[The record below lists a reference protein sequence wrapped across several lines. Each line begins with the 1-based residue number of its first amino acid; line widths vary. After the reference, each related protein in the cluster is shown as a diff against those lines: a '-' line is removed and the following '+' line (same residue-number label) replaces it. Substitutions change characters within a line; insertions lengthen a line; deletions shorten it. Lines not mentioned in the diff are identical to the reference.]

1 MKKNFLKVAALLI
14 AAMLLVVSCSQE
26 VAPKNEDDGLV
37 NVTLNTSVASKGLT
51 FDGLDSL
58 TSLTYKYYL
67 EALWDESKVDEAVV
81 GETGDEGKSFDGNSG
96 FNLGH
101 LSQGYWK
108 VRVEALKGSKVV
120 LSGETNQYITEGN
133 ATVTVFLNVAGT
145 SNSSCT
151 LSFDINVNNLAAENA
166 GYKLYYS
173 IEGTKYDG
181 KDFTVSETEIVD
193 RAQVSSAAGT
203 TNPPAE
209 GETNLTAEGTTN
221 PTYVTKFTG
230 SESGLK
236 PGYYRVTVTLKKD
249 SKVIGGITR
258 GFLLIDGD
266 EKVTLKGSVSA
277 SDFVKSTLNVITA
290 KVSISDVTAKVGS
303 GSNLLTTTVGDLTKG
318 TLTCADNSNKATV
331 VYSLTPTLNIEK
343 NKNGVT
349 DVSGPTY
356 SWRVDG
362 EEKSTSPTL
371 TIEYTPGNRYVTC
384 IVTYT
389 YKYKV
394 GESEGQFAVSAEAY
408 TYLQVNEYV
417 APSNAPSNQ

>member
-26 VAPKNEDDGLV
+26 VAPKNEGDGLI

-67 EALWDESKVDEAVV
+67 DALWDESKVDEAIV
-81 GETGDEGKSFDGNSG
+81 GEKLNGVEFTYGEPVS
-96 FNLGH
+96 LGR

-108 VRVEALKGSKVV
+108 IKVEALKGSQVV

-145 SNSSCT
+145 SDSTCT
-151 LSFDINVNNLAAENA
+151 LSFDINVNNLSAENA
-166 GYKLYYS
+166 GYSLWYS
-173 IEGTKYDG
+173 IEGKSYD
-181 KDFTVSETEIVD
+181 KETVTFGPTEITT
-193 RAQVSSAAGT
+193 RTQVT
-203 TNPPAE
+203 PAE
-209 GETNLTAEGTTN
+209 GAD
-221 PTYVTKFTG
+221 PTYVTKFEG
-230 SESGLK
+230 SKDGLK

-249 SKVIGGITR
+249 STVIGGITR

-266 EKVTLKGSVSA
+266 TAVTLMGSVSA
-277 SDFVKSTLNVITA
+277 SDFVNSKLNVITA
-290 KVSISDVTAKVGS
+290 GVTISDVTAKVGN
-303 GSNLLTTTVGDLTKG
+303 GNNLLTTTDGDLKKG
-318 TLTCADNSNKATV
+318 TFTCAANSDNKATV
-331 VYSLTPTLNIEK
+331 VYSLTPSLNITEGTT
-343 NKNGVT
+343 GVT
-349 DVSGPTY
+349 QVSGPTY
-356 SWRVDG
+356 KWMVDG
-362 EEKSTSPTL
+362 VEYRDSDNNEATL

-389 YKYKV
+389 YDYEV
-394 GESEGQFAVSAEAY
+394 GESSCQFAVSAEAY

-417 APSNAPSNQ
+417 APSN